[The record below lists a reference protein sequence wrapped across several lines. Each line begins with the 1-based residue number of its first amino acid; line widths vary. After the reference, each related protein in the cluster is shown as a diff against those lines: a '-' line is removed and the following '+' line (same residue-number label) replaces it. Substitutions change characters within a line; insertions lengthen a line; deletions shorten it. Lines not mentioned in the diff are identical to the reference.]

1 MNSDLHSIIGWAL
14 LLFIGLMPIWDYYE
28 AKRLRQ
34 HCSTADRLRYYW
46 IILIAHF
53 LLGAGAIYCLR
64 GNVLDAGGVLSVA
77 TSQLANPVLR
87 YCLLGIS
94 MMFGL
99 LALSPLISGLLKPE
113 ARKHYTRAVSKT
125 LFAFMFPRVR
135 SERLTFAALSVS
147 AGIWEE
153 IIFRSFLVYFFAS
166 APFHLN
172 PFLSLAIASL
182 FFGVNHGYQGI
193 IGVVKTGIGGFL
205 FGILYFTTGSLILAM
220 ALHAVTDLS
229 AIYMYRPDLLPESN
243 DSVPAAA

>member
-1 MNSDLHSIIGWAL
+1 
-14 LLFIGLMPIWDYYE
+14 MPIWDYYE

-46 IILIAHF
+46 VILIAHF
-53 LLGAGAIYCLR
+53 LLGIGAIYCLR
-64 GNVLDAGGVLSVA
+64 SKVLDAGGALPIA
-77 TSQLANPVLR
+77 ISQLANPILR
-87 YCLLGIS
+87 YSLLALSIVFA
-94 MMFGL
+94 M
-99 LALSPLISGLLKPE
+99 LALSPLISGIVKPE
-113 ARKHYTRAVSKT
+113 AKRHYTKAVSKT
-125 LFAFMFPRVR
+125 LFAFMFPHVR

-153 IIFRSFLVYFFAS
+153 IIFRSFLIYFFAS

-229 AIYMYRPDLLPESN
+229 AIYMYRPDLLPESH